1 VRVLLDTHVFL
12 WWVLEDPRL
21 SPVAQETITDP
32 DVDVLVSPVSAWEIA
47 IKAADGRL
55 DLPEPPLTY
64 VPSRMAANAFH
75 ELPIKVGHC
84 LRTAEL
90 PGIHRDAFDRIL
102 VAQAQIEGMP
112 IVTNDPA
119 ITGYDVEITW

>member
-1 VRVLLDTHVFL
+1 MRVLLDTHVFL
-12 WWVLEDPRL
+12 WWVVGDPRL

-32 DVDVLVSPVSAWEIA
+32 DVDVLVRPVSAWEIA
-47 IKAADGRL
+47 INAADGRL

-84 LRTAEL
+84 LRAAEL

-112 IVTNDPA
+112 ILTNDPA